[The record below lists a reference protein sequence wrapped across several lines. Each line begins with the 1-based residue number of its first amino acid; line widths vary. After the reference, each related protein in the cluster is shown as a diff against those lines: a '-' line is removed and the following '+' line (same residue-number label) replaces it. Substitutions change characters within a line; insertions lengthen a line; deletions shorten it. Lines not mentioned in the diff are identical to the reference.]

1 MLSQQLIDDHIIMSI
16 IDNLPP
22 RSLMIFTGL
31 GILTYFLL
39 NFLCSVCDPLEPPMA
54 TTRIP
59 YIGHILGLGRRK
71 FNYYVDL
78 SQKTRLPILTIRV
91 PGVKMYIVNTT
102 ELIQAVQKLH
112 KKLAFPPISAK
123 FANQLCGVSRKA
135 REVLAVNV
143 NGDEGDWGLNMEAT
157 HVMKMA
163 TAPGPGLDAM
173 NRVMVGIVA
182 ESLDGLIGEGKES
195 VEIGLHAW
203 LRALITMATTESI
216 YGPRNP
222 YRDVKVQDS
231 FWELE
236 SQMMRLL
243 VGILP
248 SIFAR
253 KGVAARRRVTKAFES
268 YYARSGLKDASLLA
282 QARLEVNVKH
292 GVPIK
297 DVARYETVIGVA
309 IIVNTAPALF
319 WLIFF
324 IFSNSKLLGE
334 IRGEIEAIV
343 ETSCNEDGS
352 LTRSLDITNVKT
364 KCHLLLSTFQETLR
378 HRSAGTSVRIVME
391 DTLLDD
397 TWLLK
402 KNSIIQ
408 MPGRVIHMDSKIWG
422 PDVAD
427 FNPRRFLKDKNIKRP
442 NPAAFRTFGGGTT
455 LCPGRHF
462 ATNEILAVVSMFVMR
477 FDMRPAKGE
486 WKLPKSDNTN
496 VTTVIMEPDTD
507 INVVVSQRKEVGDG
521 NWTFKLSDSK
531 TTASVVV
538 EDRVDS

>member
-1 MLSQQLIDDHIIMSI
+1 
-16 IDNLPP
+16 
-22 RSLMIFTGL
+22 
-31 GILTYFLL
+31 
-39 NFLCSVCDPLEPPMA
+39 MA

-91 PGVKMYIVNTT
+91 PGAKMYI
-102 ELIQAVQKLH
+102 ESEGCMAI
-112 KKLAFPPISAK
+112 
-123 FANQLCGVSRKA
+123 
-135 REVLAVNV
+135 NV

-157 HVMKMA
+157 HVMKKA
-163 TAPGPGLDAM
+163 TAPGPGLDGM

-203 LRALITMATTESI
+203 LRALITMATTESV

-222 YRDVKVQDS
+222 YRDVEVQDS

-236 SQMMRLL
+236 SQM
-243 VGILP
+243 
-248 SIFAR
+248 
-253 KGVAARRRVTKAFES
+253 GVAARRRVTKAFES
-268 YYARSGLKDASLLA
+268 YYAGSDFKDASVLA

-292 GVPIK
+292 GVPVK
-297 DVARYETVIGVA
+297 DIARYETVIGVA

-324 IFSNSKLLGE
+324 IFSNLKLLGE
-334 IRGEIEAIV
+334 IRSEIEAIV

-391 DTLLDD
+391 DTMLDNK
-397 TWLLK
+397 WLLK

-408 MPGRVIHMDSKIWG
+408 MPGRVIHMDPKIWG

-427 FNPRRFLKDKNIKRP
+427 FNPRRFLKDKDIKRP

-477 FDMRPAKGE
+477 FDMRPVERE

-507 INVVVSQRKEVGDG
+507 IDVVVSQRKEVGDG
-521 NWTFKLSDSK
+521 KWTFKFVGL
-531 TTASVVV
+531 
-538 EDRVDS
+538 

>member
-1 MLSQQLIDDHIIMSI
+1 MSD
-16 IDNLPP
+16 IDNSPP
-22 RSLMIFTGL
+22 RSLIIVTVL
-31 GILTYFLL
+31 GILTYLLL
-39 NFLCSVCDPLEPPMA
+39 NFLCSVSDPLEPPIV

-91 PGVKMYIVNTT
+91 PGAKMYIVNTP

-112 KKLAFPPISAK
+112 KKLAFPPISAA
-123 FANQLCGVSRKA
+123 FANQLCGVSKKA
-135 REVLAVNV
+135 RDVLAVNV

-157 HVMKMA
+157 HVMKKAM
-163 TAPGPGLDAM
+163 APGPGLDGM
-173 NRVMVGIVA
+173 NRVMVRNVA
-182 ESLDGLIGEGKES
+182 ESLDGLIGEEKES
-195 VEIGLHAW
+195 VKIELHAW
-203 LRALITMATTESI
+203 LRSLITMATTESV

-222 YRDVKVQDS
+222 YRAVKVQDS

-243 VGILP
+243 IGILP
-248 SIFAR
+248 SVFAR
-253 KGVAARRRVTKAFES
+253 KGIAARGRVTKAFES
-268 YYARSGLKDASLLA
+268 YYSASDFKDASLLA
-282 QARLEVNVKH
+282 QARLEVNIKH

-324 IFSNSKLLGE
+324 IFSNPELLEE
-334 IRGEIEAIV
+334 IRSEIEAIV
-343 ETSCNEDGS
+343 ETSITEDG
-352 LTRSLDITNVKT
+352 TVVRSLDVTNVKT

-378 HRSAGTSVRIVME
+378 HRSAGTSVRKVME

-422 PDVAD
+422 SDVAD
-427 FNPRRFLKDKNIKRP
+427 FNPRRFLKDGNVKRP

-477 FDMRPAKGE
+477 FDMKPVDGD

-496 VTTVIMEPDTD
+496 VSTVIMEPDTD
-507 INVVVSQRKEVGDG
+507 IGVVVSQKKEVGDG
-521 NWTFKLSDSK
+521 KWTFKLSDSK
-531 TTASVVV
+531 TIASVAI

>member
-1 MLSQQLIDDHIIMSI
+1 MFSQQLIDDHVIMSI
-16 IDNLPP
+16 IGNLPP
-22 RSLMIFTGL
+22 ISLMIFTAL
-31 GILTYFLL
+31 VMLTYLLL

-54 TTRIP
+54 ATRIP
-59 YIGHILGLGRRK
+59 YIGHILGFARQK

-78 SQKTRLPILTIRV
+78 SQTTGLPILTIRV
-91 PGVKMYIVNTT
+91 PGAKMYIVNTT
-102 ELIQAVQKLH
+102 ELIQAVQKLP

-123 FANQLCGVSRKA
+123 FANRLCGVSRKA
-135 REVLAVNV
+135 RDVLAVNV
-143 NGDEGDWGLNMEAT
+143 NGDGGDWGLNMEAT
-157 HVMKMA
+157 HVMKRA
-163 TAPGPGLDAM
+163 TAPGPGLDGM
-173 NRVMVGIVA
+173 NRVMIGIVA
-182 ESLDGLIGEGKES
+182 ESLDGLIGEGREN
-195 VEIGLHAW
+195 VEIGLHMW
-203 LRALITMATTESI
+203 LRGLITMATTESV

-222 YRDVKVQDS
+222 YRDVKVQKS
-231 FWELE
+231 FWEVE

-243 VGILP
+243 IGILP
-248 SIFAR
+248 SVFAR
-253 KGVAARRRVTKAFES
+253 KGIAARRRVTKAFES
-268 YYARSGLKDASLLA
+268 YYAGSDFKDASLLA
-282 QARLEVNVKH
+282 QARLEVNMKH
-292 GVPIK
+292 GIPMK

-324 IFSNSKLLGE
+324 IYSNPELLEE

-343 ETSCNEDGS
+343 ETSFNEDGS
-352 LTRSLDITNVKT
+352 STRSLDITNVKK

-397 TWLLK
+397 KWLLK

-427 FNPRRFLKDKNIKRP
+427 FNPRRFLKGKNIKRP
-442 NPAAFRTFGGGTT
+442 NPAALRTFGGGTT

-462 ATNEILAVVSMFVMR
+462 ATNEILAIVSMFVMR
-477 FDMRPAKGE
+477 FDMRPVE
-486 WKLPKSDNTN
+486 EHWRLPKSDNTN
-496 VTTVIMEPDTD
+496 VTTVILEPDTD
-507 INVVVSQRKEVGDG
+507 IDVIVSQREEVGDG
-521 NWTFKLSDSK
+521 KWKFKLSDSK
-531 TTASVVV
+531 IIASVVV